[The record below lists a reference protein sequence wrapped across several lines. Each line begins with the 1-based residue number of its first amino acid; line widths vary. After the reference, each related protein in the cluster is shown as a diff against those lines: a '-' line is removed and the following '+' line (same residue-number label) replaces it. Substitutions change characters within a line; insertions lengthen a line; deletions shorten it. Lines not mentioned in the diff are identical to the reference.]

1 MPGCLLSSTSEFR
14 KVKRGCIIALWLAL
28 LGLFFFFFLPLLY
41 HLQETA
47 EYMTSEMDYK
57 HTAKKWH

>member
-28 LGLFFFFFLPLLY
+28 PGHFFFFY